1 MGSPTTAT
9 SASRVTAPGRN
20 RHGTAP
26 DTSSVNYLAVTNEA
40 VANEVIVKL
49 SPTGSICV
57 FTSAAANVLVDVAG
71 YAAATSDFVSLT
83 PVRLA
88 DTRPTPVAAGKFVEV
103 QIAGRGG
110 VPVGAKAVDTVDDV
124 TTAAATNDE
133 TTIFMGVMGW
143 GRKGI
148 QRRGCQSQTKADPR
162 RGPVW
167 FVFDV
172 SCCWVCPC
180 VIEILCVWRDLSMFG
195 FCSLSQCVSPQRAVL
210 IYC

>member
-1 MGSPTTAT
+1 MVVVVAVVVRSWPPFSSLFQQHGRGSSWWAD
-9 SASRVTAPGRN
+9 R
-20 RHGTAP
+20 
-26 DTSSVNYLAVTNEA
+26 
-40 VANEVIVKL
+40 
-49 SPTGSICV
+49 
-57 FTSAAANVLVDVAG
+57 
-71 YAAATSDFVSLT
+71 T
-83 PVRLA
+83 PVRGSRRRRSCFEA
-88 DTRPTPVAAGKFVEV
+88 TT
-103 QIAGRGG
+103 QTTT
-110 VPVGAKAVDTVDDV
+110 VGAKAVDTVDDV